1 MLVPLSIAL
10 AAILICAGLGFF
22 AGLCIG
28 SAWQPEPDPT
38 FREQL
43 VAYAREMAVWDEPRL
58 ASWTPELRQR
68 FRYQQEASRQLV
80 ALRKIS
86 GRIA

>member
-1 MLVPLSIAL
+1 MLVPLDIAL

-38 FREQL
+38 FRAEL
-43 VAYAREMAVWDEPRL
+43 IAYASMVDEMEAPRL
-58 ASWTPELRQR
+58 ATWTPELRQR

-80 ALRKIS
+80 AMRKIS